1 MKHSNIL
8 FAATSLFLFSTAA
21 FGQHL
26 LSVGVKGGV
35 ALSDAYNSSTITD
48 RANNSVVR
56 LFSNEKDYLVGP
68 TVELHLPLGLSVEAD
83 ALYRP
88 LSLAS
93 QTGIPGSP
101 LSKAG
106 STRVTTWEF
115 PVLAKFRLP
124 VPIAKPYVD
133 AGPSFRHV
141 GQLGDYLSSTGFAVG
156 AGVELHA
163 PLVRVSPEVRYTR
176 WAGDSTP
183 AGTGTFAS
191 SNLNQVELLVGF
203 TF

>member
-1 MKHSNIL
+1 
-8 FAATSLFLFSTAA
+8 
-21 FGQHL
+21 
-26 LSVGVKGGV
+26 VKGGV

-48 RANNSVVR
+48 TANNSVVR

-68 TVELHLPLGLSVEAD
+68 TVELHLPLGLSIEAD

-93 QTGIPGSP
+93 QTGVPGSP
-101 LSKAG
+101 LNQAG

-115 PVLAKFRLP
+115 PVLAKYRLP

-141 GQLGDYLSSTGFAVG
+141 GQLGDYLSNTGFAVG

-183 AGTGTFAS
+183 SGAGTFAS